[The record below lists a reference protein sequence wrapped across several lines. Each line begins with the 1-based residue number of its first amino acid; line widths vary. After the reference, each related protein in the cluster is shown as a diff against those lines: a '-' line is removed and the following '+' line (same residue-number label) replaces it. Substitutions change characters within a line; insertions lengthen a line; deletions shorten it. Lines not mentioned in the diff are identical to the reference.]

1 MKSLNTKYNW
11 KRFWCPREGKIILT
25 EDGFLDVPDS
35 EKEPLFM
42 NSVVSF
48 ESIPDYP
55 ILILL
60 GEPGIGKSNAIES
73 QKFSNVDQL
82 KKKDAETLF
91 INLNQYGSETRLYN
105 AIFKNPIL
113 ESWIKG
119 NKNLYLFLD
128 SLDECMLRIDTV
140 VNLLINELEKLPI
153 DRLYVRIACRTA
165 DWPDHLEKNL
175 IRMWHQENVSVYEL
189 VPLSRRDIVAA
200 AEANGIDS
208 KSFLKEIIS
217 KEAVPF
223 AIKPITLGML
233 INMFRSSGKLPSTQ
247 KELYLKGCKLLCE
260 ETSESWRASNLAR
273 KFSKIQRFQIA
284 SRIAAVMVFANK
296 SAVWTGID
304 LENTFDEDLK
314 IEELIGY
321 FEDFEGARID
331 VTEAGIRE
339 TLSTGLFSSRG
350 RERIG
355 WSHKTYAE
363 YLSAYYLTKNNLGL
377 QQVKSLLH
385 HLGDTSSK
393 LIPQLRETA
402 AWVATLDRDYFE
414 ELVTIEPEV
423 LLLSD
428 VASRDNDDK
437 KKIVQAILGGT
448 KRGKQ
453 LDLPNR
459 AYKLFHKLNH
469 PNLSNQL
476 EPFLSVEFDNDGI
489 KKIAM
494 EIASNCQ
501 LDGIENVLLES
512 ALDSSQSL
520 NIRIEA
526 ANAIKRKGSKGSK
539 LKLEKLISL
548 PIDQDPYDELKGIA
562 LLSLWPKDIS
572 MRNVFKQLSLP
583 RDENLLGTYY
593 LFTANMFKEWQDDIS
608 LNELSVAFD
617 WIKAQKPR
625 HEMPY
630 MFGSLIDDI
639 FTFGWNNLESE
650 NIAELFSSA
659 LLCRL
664 MKYDEI
670 TRKNESSTYWDTSK
684 EGLEKRKLV
693 LNAMLPLI
701 RDIEDGVNYIT
712 IFGMSMFV
720 HDDLPW
726 LLEKIKNEKDK
737 KIQEILSELLKST
750 YDWQSSYHLQLVYSA
765 AKNYAIISTTFQYVL
780 NPVILDS
787 DEGERLKKAYF
798 EKRKRRQKAL
808 LDPPPEER
816 IDKCLKRLESGDL
829 NGWWHLNREMT
840 LDENSTHYGDELISD
855 LTALP
860 GWSISNTE
868 TKERIV
874 SAAKMYVLK
883 AEPENDTWLGTK
895 VFHRPSVAGYR
906 ALNLLLKMDT
916 KFIDK
921 LEVFVWTKW
930 AASIIAYPI
939 SHNDDEAKIKQ
950 QLIKFA
956 YSNAP
961 DETTN
966 NIFKIIDK
974 EIKEFEHIFI
984 LGECE
989 QIWDDNLSEKL
1000 LQLVK
1005 KYQSNQQLHGN
1016 LMGSLLRRS
1025 AKGSVSYAL
1034 SLISDELPKKGRKRE
1049 NVIEISIQVMLHTDN
1064 AGWSVIWPL
1073 IKRYPKF
1080 GQSVVLRVSDIVD
1093 MERIN
1098 IWTKL
1103 REGELSDLFIWLEG
1117 QFPRAEDPNI
1127 DGAHMVG
1134 SRENIGNWRDSILA
1148 YLEGLGTNESC
1159 ESIRKLVNKF
1169 PEHDWLMRTLFRAEK
1184 KFRQVNWM
1192 PHHPHD
1198 IIKLVHDSNTYFI
1211 DNGYQLLDLIMES
1224 LKSLEE
1230 KLQGE
1235 TPQNKFL
1242 WNETARGIW
1251 QPKPEN
1257 DFSDYIKIY
1266 LQDNISKRGIVLN
1279 REVEISRP
1287 VGSGIGNRTDIH
1299 IDAIFPKPR
1308 SKEYDIITAI
1318 IEVKGCWNK
1327 DLNISMENQLY
1338 RDYMKQCNTNFGIYL
1353 IGWFSCDK
1361 WDNQDY
1367 KKRQTPSG
1375 TIAEIREKYSIQSV
1389 KLNEKTSITVKSFVI
1404 DATI

>member
-1 MKSLNTKYNW
+1 MGLH
-11 KRFWCPREGKIILT
+11 
-25 EDGFLDVPDS
+25 
-35 EKEPLFM
+35 
-42 NSVVSF
+42 
-48 ESIPDYP
+48 
-55 ILILL
+55 
-60 GEPGIGKSNAIES
+60 
-73 QKFSNVDQL
+73 QK
-82 KKKDAETLF
+82 
-91 INLNQYGSETRLYN
+91 
-105 AIFKNPIL
+105 
-113 ESWIKG
+113 
-119 NKNLYLFLD
+119 
-128 SLDECMLRIDTV
+128 M
-140 VNLLINELEKLPI
+140 
-153 DRLYVRIACRTA
+153 
-165 DWPDHLEKNL
+165 
-175 IRMWHQENVSVYEL
+175 
-189 VPLSRRDIVAA
+189 
-200 AEANGIDS
+200 
-208 KSFLKEIIS
+208 
-217 KEAVPF
+217 
-223 AIKPITLGML
+223 
-233 INMFRSSGKLPSTQ
+233 
-247 KELYLKGCKLLCE
+247 
-260 ETSESWRASNLAR
+260 
-273 KFSKIQRFQIA
+273 
-284 SRIAAVMVFANK
+284 
-296 SAVWTGID
+296 
-304 LENTFDEDLK
+304 
-314 IEELIGY
+314 
-321 FEDFEGARID
+321 
-331 VTEAGIRE
+331 
-339 TLSTGLFSSRG
+339 
-350 RERIG
+350 
-355 WSHKTYAE
+355 
-363 YLSAYYLTKNNLGL
+363 
-377 QQVKSLLH
+377 SLLH
-385 HLGDTSSK
+385 HPGDTSSK

-402 AWVATLDRDYFE
+402 AWVATLDNDYFK
-414 ELVTIEPEV
+414 ELVIIEPEI

-437 KKIVQAILGGT
+437 EKIVLAILGGT
-448 KRGKQ
+448 KEGKQ
-453 LDLPNR
+453 LDLPSR

-469 PNLSNQL
+469 PKLSIQL
-476 EPFLSVEFDNDGI
+476 KPFLARDFDNDGI
-489 KKIAM
+489 KRIAM

-608 LNELSVAFD
+608 LDELSVAFE

-737 KIQEILSELLKST
+737 KTQEILSELLKST

-930 AASIIAYPI
+930 AASIIAYPS
-939 SHNDDEAKIKQ
+939 SHSDEEIKIKQ
-950 QLIKFA
+950 LLIKLA
-956 YSNAP
+956 YSMALVEAT
-961 DETTN
+961 DS
-966 NIFKIIDK
+966 ILKIVGK
-974 EIKEFEHIFI
+974 EINEFDHIFI

-989 QIWDDNLSEKL
+989 QIWDDNLSEAL
-1000 LQLVK
+1000 LRIAK
-1005 KYQSNQQLHGN
+1005 DYQSKPQGHGN
-1016 LMGSLLRRS
+1016 LIGYLLRHS
-1025 AKGSVSYAL
+1025 ARGAIDYAL
-1034 SLISDELPKKGRKRE
+1034 SLIPNHLPMRGRKRE
-1049 NVIEISIQVMLHTDN
+1049 NAIESAIQVILHTDN

-1080 GQSVVLRVSDIVD
+1080 GQNVILKVSDISD

-1098 IWTKL
+1098 IWTKFQ
-1103 REGELSDLFIWLEG
+1103 EKELADLFIWLEK
-1117 QFPRAEDPNI
+1117 QFPRAADPKI
-1127 DGAHMVG
+1127 DGAHMVS
-1134 SRENIGNWRDSILA
+1134 SRESVGIWRDSILT
-1148 YLEGLGTNESC
+1148 YLEGMGTEESC
-1159 ESIRKLVNKF
+1159 EAIRKLVNKF
-1169 PEHDWLMRTLFRAEK
+1169 PEYEWLKNTLFRTEK
-1184 KFRQVNWM
+1184 KSRQVNWM
-1192 PHHPHD
+1192 PHLPQD
-1198 IIKLVHDSNTYFI
+1198 IIQLVHDNDTYLI
-1211 DNGYQLLDLIMES
+1211 NNGVQLLDLIIET
-1224 LKSLEE
+1224 LKELGI

-1242 WNETARGIW
+1242 WNESTKGTWR
-1251 QPKPEN
+1251 PKPEN
-1257 DFSDYIKIY
+1257 DLSDYIKIY
-1266 LQDNISKRGIVLN
+1266 LEDNISKSGIVLN
-1279 REVEISRP
+1279 REVEISRS
-1287 VGSGIGNRTDIH
+1287 VGPGIGKRTDIR
-1299 IDAIFPKPR
+1299 IDAISPKPR
-1308 SKEYDIITAI
+1308 SNEYNIITAI

-1327 DLNISMENQLY
+1327 ELNVSMEKQLY
-1338 RDYMKQCNTNFGIYL
+1338 RDYMKQSNTNFGVYL
-1353 IGWFSCDK
+1353 IGWFSCDR

-1367 KKRQTPSG
+1367 KKKQVPNG
-1375 TIAEIREKYSIQSV
+1375 TIKEIREKFSEQSI
-1389 KLNEKTSITVKSFVI
+1389 KLNEKASITVKSFVL